1 MVFLGGLPVSFV
13 VMLVLQKWYGDAK
26 VPEAPVPA
34 GQKTIPELFFIGK
47 TFFGYT
53 VD

>member
-26 VPEAPVPA
+26 VPEAPDPA
-34 GQKTIPELFFIGK
+34 G
-47 TFFGYT
+47 
-53 VD
+53 